1 MSTSTATGWRLAGDE
16 VNGCSCD
23 WGCPCQ
29 FNALP
34 THGYCQALIGFAVR
48 EGHYGSTRLDG
59 VRFAVAAAWPGAI
72 HQGGGTMQFAFDEST
87 TPAQREA
94 LAAIGSGQAGGG
106 GAFSIFA
113 TVCAELRP
121 PRIAKIDIECDRE
134 ARTARL
140 SVEGFAESRV
150 EPIRNPIT
158 GAEHRARIV
167 LPDGFE
173 YQEAEMADT
182 VSIQLFGELPLDFH
196 HEHSYGQLNAFDWR
210 G

>member
-1 MSTSTATGWRLAGDE
+1 MSTPTPWHLAGDE
-16 VNGCSCD
+16 VNGCNCD

-34 THGYCQALIGFAVR
+34 THGYCQALLGFAVR

-59 VRFAVAAAWPGAI
+59 VRFAVAASWPGAI

-87 TPAQREA
+87 TEAQREA

-106 GAFSIFA
+106 GPFPIFA
-113 TVCAELRP
+113 SVCAELRA
-121 PRIAKIDIECDRE
+121 PRIAKIDIDCDRE

-140 SVEGFAESRV
+140 HVQGFAQSRV

-167 LPDGFE
+167 LPHGFE

-182 VSIQLFGELPLDFH
+182 VSIDLSGDMPLDFH

>member
-1 MSTSTATGWRLAGDE
+1 MNTPISWHLAGDE

-59 VRFAVAAAWPGAI
+59 VRFAVAASWPGAI
-72 HQGGGTMQFAFDEST
+72 HQGGGTMQLAFDEST

-94 LAAIGSGQAGGG
+94 LAAIGSGRAGGG
-106 GAFSIFA
+106 GPFPILAS
-113 TVCAELRP
+113 VCAELRP
-121 PRIAKIDIECDRE
+121 PHIAKIDIECDRE

-140 SVEGFAESRV
+140 HVQGFAQSRV

-167 LPDGFE
+167 LPHGFE

-182 VSIQLFGELPLDFH
+182 VSIELFGELPLDFH

>member
-1 MSTSTATGWRLAGDE
+1 MNTPTRWHLVGDE
-16 VNGCSCD
+16 VNGCNCD

-59 VRFAVAAAWPGAI
+59 VRFAVAASWPGAI

-87 TPAQREA
+87 TEAQREA
-94 LAAIGSGQAGGG
+94 LSAIGSGRAGGG
-106 GAFSIFA
+106 GPFPIFA
-113 TVCAELRP
+113 SVCGELRA

-140 SVEGFAESRV
+140 NVQGFAQSRV

-158 GAEHRARIV
+158 GAEHRARIM
-167 LPDGFE
+167 LPHGFE
-173 YQEAEMADT
+173 YREAEMADT
-182 VSIQLFGELPLDFH
+182 VSIELFGELPLDFH

>member
-1 MSTSTATGWRLAGDE
+1 MSTNTATTWRLAGDE
-16 VNGCSCD
+16 VNGCNCD

-34 THGYCQALIGFAVR
+34 THGYCQALIGFAVG

-72 HQGGGTMQFAFDEST
+72 HQGGGTMQFAFDAAT
-87 TPAQREA
+87 TAAQREA
-94 LAAIGSGQAGGG
+94 LAAIGSGRAGGG
-106 GAFSIFA
+106 GPFPIFA
-113 TVCAELRP
+113 MVCAELRE
-121 PRIAKIDIECDRE
+121 PRIAKIDIECDRA

-140 SVEGFAESRV
+140 SVEGFAQSRA

-158 GAEHRARIV
+158 GEEHHARIV
-167 LPDGFE
+167 LPNGFE

-182 VSIQLFGELPLDFH
+182 VAIELFGAPPLDFR